1 MTLCCAC
8 LVGALAPG
16 RALAGA
22 PLSEL
27 EQSVVQQA
35 LEEYGWERDYEP
47 EGKWIESI
55 EIYPI
60 DVFDDRDPVPNFVN
74 FFHVTSRKYVI
85 RREMLFRV
93 GTRYDPSRVQETER
107 NLRAL
112 RQLSL
117 VVLIAARGSSEDRV
131 RVIAIVKDTW
141 SLRLNT
147 NWAVGAGAFDYLLLN
162 PSEENVFGTHT
173 SVGLLYLLERDRY
186 MAGGRFID
194 RRVGGSRL
202 WLGSQA
208 TLIFNR
214 HTGVSEGSAGQF
226 VFEQPLYSL
235 RSEWGFSSQ
244 VAWRQE
250 VTRLYQGADLAR
262 VAVRT
267 SSGTEELPWLYDTD
281 RLAAEYSVVRSFGR
295 TYKFDLTF
303 GLEADRRRYR
313 ERELDDLSPEA
324 VETFRRTIL
333 PVSDMRI
340 GPFLQLRAYTSN
352 FHRTLN
358 LELLGLQEDYRLG
371 HDVLLRVYPASQDL
385 GSTRTSLGVLSEV
398 GYTLPVGDGLARAVV
413 SSNIVLADQ
422 DRNDALFWAGA
433 RFASPSLAGGVR
445 LHVDGE
451 IAHRYRNYLNLPRFA
466 LGGNGRLR
474 GYPSAGIWGRDY
486 LVANVEMRTRPVDI
500 LSAQV
505 GAALFYDVGDAADG
519 LGELEAKHGVGMGAR
534 ILFPQTERFVMRLD
548 WAMPLSGPASPLPGA
563 LFVTFGQAFE
573 MPRIAQPSV
582 TSMGGTL

>member
-1 MTLCCAC
+1 MTFCCAW
-8 LVGALAPG
+8 LAGLLAPV
-16 RALAGA
+16 RAWAGA
-22 PLSEL
+22 PLSEF
-27 EQSVVQQA
+27 ERSVVQQV
-35 LEEYGWERDYEP
+35 LDEYGWEQDPEP

-60 DVFDDRDPVPNFVN
+60 EVFDHRDPIPNFVN
-74 FFHVTSRKYVI
+74 FFHVKSRKYVI
-85 RREMLFRV
+85 RRELLFRV
-93 GTRYDPSRVQETER
+93 GTRYDPIRVQETER

-117 VVLIAARGSSEDRV
+117 VLLIAARGSSEDRV
-131 RVIAIVKDTW
+131 RVVAIVKDTW

-147 NWAVGAGAFDYLLLN
+147 NWAVGAGTFDYLLLN
-162 PSEENVFGTHT
+162 PSEENLFGTHT
-173 SVGLLYLLERDRY
+173 SVGLVYLLQRDRY

-208 TLIFNR
+208 TMIFNR
-214 HTGVSEGSAGQF
+214 HTGVNEGSTGLF
-226 VFEQPLYSL
+226 IFERPLYSL

-262 VAVRT
+262 VAVET
-267 SSGTEELPWLYDTD
+267 SSGVERLPFLYDTD

-295 TYKFDLTF
+295 TYKFDLTV

-313 ERELDDLSPEA
+313 ERELDGFSPEA
-324 VETFRRTIL
+324 VEVFRRTAL
-333 PVSDMRI
+333 PVSDVRI
-340 GPFLQLRAYTSN
+340 GPFFQLRAYTSR

-385 GSTRTSLGVLSEV
+385 GSTRTLIGVLSEV

-413 SSNIVLADQ
+413 SSSIVLADR

-433 RFASPSLAGGVR
+433 RFASPSLAGGLR
-445 LHVDGE
+445 LHVDGQ
-451 IAHRYRNYLNLPRFA
+451 IAHRYENYLNVPPFT
-466 LGGNGRLR
+466 LGGNSRLR
-474 GYPSAGIWGRDY
+474 GYPADGIWGRDY
-486 LVANVEMRTRPVDI
+486 LVGNVEMRTGPVDI

-505 GAALFYDVGDAADG
+505 GGALFYDVGDAADG

-534 ILFPQTERFVMRLD
+534 ILFPQTERFVLRLD
-548 WAMPLSGPASPLPGA
+548 WAMPLSGPANPLPGTF
-563 LFVTFGQAFE
+563 FVTFGQAFE
-573 MPRIAQPSV
+573 MPGVVQPSV
-582 TSMGGTL
+582 TNMGGLL